1 MFLKSNMKSPNPLP
15 QLDTVIHSRIRL
27 AVLSLLVSLKQADF
41 NYLKKAVGA
50 TDGNLSTHLSKLEE
64 AGYIAA
70 KKGFQGKKPLSTYT
84 LTKKGRAAFS
94 QYVKALDEI
103 LNI

>member
-1 MFLKSNMKSPNPLP
+1 MKRPETLP

-27 AVLSLLVSLKQADF
+27 AALSILISLKEVDF
-41 NYLKKAVGA
+41 NYLKKAIGA

-64 AGYIAA
+64 AEYINV
-70 KKGFQGKKPLSTYT
+70 KKRFQGKKPLSTYT
-84 LTKKGRAAFS
+84 VTKKGRAAFS
-94 QYVKALDEI
+94 LYIKALDEI

>member
-1 MFLKSNMKSPNPLP
+1 MKKPDTLP

-27 AVLSLLVSLKQADF
+27 SALSILISVKEADF
-41 NYLKKAVGA
+41 NYLKKAIGA

-64 AGYIAA
+64 AGYIAV
-70 KKGFQGKKPLSTYT
+70 KKSFLGKKPSSTYT
-84 LTKKGRAAFS
+84 VTTKGRAGFS